1 MFYVDRVCLFG
12 ENNAPDRPTP
22 TIKNWSDLDLKKRE
36 KNEIELEQFGQGIIQ
51 KKAKKRRTEEG
62 NSKGKIMHKDDA
74 PEEEDDTETLEVKSS
89 KNITTDHKNAML

>member
-36 KNEIELEQFGQGIIQ
+36 KNEFELEQFGQGIIH
-51 KKAKKRRTEEG
+51 KKPKKRRTEE
-62 NSKGKIMHKDDA
+62 GKIMHKDDA
-74 PEEEDDTETLEVKSS
+74 PEEEDETETLEVKVV
-89 KNITTDHKNAML
+89 KI